1 MAPEQAAGEPQ
12 IDQRVDIYA
21 LGILGYELVCG
32 RTPFTGRTSQEVLA
46 AHVTQ
51 APEQLS
57 VRRPAC
63 PPGLEAI
70 IMKCLAKRPADRWQT
85 ADELLA
91 QLEPLATPS
100 GGTTPTTTRPMKSVS
115 TSATASGPKRW
126 LVAAALLVALAGSLL
141 FAFSHRSREIRLGRR
156 LQLTLAAGLELDP
169 ALSPD
174 GKLVAFVTGPLS
186 RTRLYVRQVEGGG
199 SPVAITP
206 DGSGYARVPR
216 WSPDGERLV
225 FSS

>member
-63 PPGLEAI
+63 PPDLEAV

-85 ADELLA
+85 ADELMT

-115 TSATASGPKRW
+115 TKPVAAGYSRW
-126 LVAAALLVALAGSLL
+126 LLAAGLLLALAGSLL
-141 FAFSHRSREIRLGRR
+141 FAFNHRSREIRLGRR
-156 LQLTLAAGLELDP
+156 VQLTLASGLELDP
-169 ALSPD
+169 ALSAD
-174 GKLVAFVTGPLS
+174 GKLVAFVTGPLAQ
-186 RTRLYVRQVEGGG
+186 TRLYVRQVEGGG
-199 SPVAITP
+199 SPVAITREGP
-206 DGSGYARVPR
+206 GFARMPR

-225 FSS
+225 F